1 MVAAGIVAGLV
12 ALRLRRTFARVVA
25 ESEARERVINLFGQ
39 HVSPA
44 VVDRLLARPVRA
56 AGRVSGTSMVRRPRG
71 HGSAPPST
79 TATVVVSLGRA
90 LARPCARREDRLIAW
105 RKKDEFLRA

>member
-12 ALRLRRTFARVVA
+12 ALRLRSTFARVVA

-44 VVDRLLARPVRA
+44 VVDRLLARPVE
-56 AGRVSGTSMVRRPRG
+56 PRG
-71 HGSAPPST
+71 ERVAPRW
-79 TATVVVSLGRA
+79 LGG
-90 LARPCARREDRLIAW
+90 LAGTGRRRRLPPPLWSSPLAGLLLFPVHAG
-105 RKKDEFLRA
+105 KTG

>member
-12 ALRLRRTFARVVA
+12 ALRLRSTFARVVA

-44 VVDRLLARPVRA
+44 VVDRLLARPVEPRGELRTVCIMFLDIRDFTA
-56 AGRVSGTSMVRRPRG
+56 HSRTRPR
-71 HGSAPPST
+71 P
-79 TATVVVSLGRA
+79 R
-90 LARPCARREDRLIAW
+90 
-105 RKKDEFLRA
+105 